1 MCIFV
6 LGHLYT
12 DFILHNLFQVG
23 PESLVLGDIAQ
34 NNGLAKS
41 LITRL
46 LELYNLHHE
55 LPMAVLI
62 TNYRCHTEIV
72 SLARTL
78 FYPQSLK
85 SFENSMQV
93 SRPIWFVCSS
103 VMKTHQVKQK
113 TGTDMDEAAA
123 LINQLK
129 AFFTQNAKQMEDV
142 CIMATNRHQVSE
154 KSAT

>member
-72 SLARTL
+72 SLT
-78 FYPQSLK
+78 YPQSK
-85 SFENSMQV
+85 IF
-93 SRPIWFVCSS
+93 
-103 VMKTHQVKQK
+103 
-113 TGTDMDEAAA
+113 
-123 LINQLK
+123 
-129 AFFTQNAKQMEDV
+129 
-142 CIMATNRHQVSE
+142 
-154 KSAT
+154 